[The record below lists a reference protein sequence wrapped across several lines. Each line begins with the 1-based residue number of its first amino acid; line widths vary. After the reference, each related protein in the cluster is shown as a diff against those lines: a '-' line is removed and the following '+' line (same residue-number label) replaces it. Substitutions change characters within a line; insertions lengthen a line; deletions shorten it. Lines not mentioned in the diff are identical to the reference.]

1 MNIESLNQFSGLCFI
16 LSAVFFLLA
25 VVLFIVFRIPLVSGY
40 LSGRAERRAI
50 EAIRER
56 NQDTGG
62 ESGALNGEID
72 MSRLNQKNQ
81 KNWTERLRELRS
93 PASRLRE
100 TAASFIGSGEIGG
113 RQTGSGFPLPPLPVG
128 ESAGRSGIEEGSGS
142 AETELLYDPSRSS
155 SGETALLSELAEEPS
170 DSRSL
175 PEEEKTERKERA
187 EEKEE
192 REEKKKEEKP
202 KEEEK
207 EKREE
212 KQEEKREESYR
223 VDVEMGSKTAKDLIR

>member
-25 VVLFIVFRIPLVSGY
+25 VVLFIVFRIPLVIGY

-100 TAASFIGSGEIGG
+100 TAASLIGSGEIGG
-113 RQTGSGFPLPPLPVG
+113 RQTGSGFPLPPLSVG
-128 ESAGRSGIEEGSGS
+128 ESTGRSGIEEGSGS
-142 AETELLYDPSRSS
+142 AETELLYGPSRSS

-170 DSRSL
+170 GSRSF
-175 PEEEKTERKERA
+175 PEEKTERKERA

-192 REEKKKEEKP
+192 REEKP
-202 KEEEK
+202 KEE

>member
-25 VVLFIVFRIPLVSGY
+25 VVLFIVFRIPLVIGY

-155 SGETALLSELAEEPS
+155 SGETALLSELALAEEPS

-212 KQEEKREESYR
+212 KREESYR

>member
-25 VVLFIVFRIPLVSGY
+25 VVLFIVFRIPLVIGY

-113 RQTGSGFPLPPLPVG
+113 RQTGSGFPFPPLSGG
-128 ESAGRSGIEEGSGS
+128 ERAGRSGMEEGSGS

-175 PEEEKTERKERA
+175 PEGEKTERKERV

-192 REEKKKEEKP
+192 REEKKEEKA

-207 EKREE
+207 Q

>member
-25 VVLFIVFRIPLVSGY
+25 VVLFIVFRIPLVIGY

-81 KNWTERLRELRS
+81 KNWTERLRE
-93 PASRLRE
+93 

-113 RQTGSGFPLPPLPVG
+113 RQTGSGFPLPPLSVG
-128 ESAGRSGIEEGSGS
+128 ESTGRSGIEEGSGS

-192 REEKKKEEKP
+192 REEKP
-202 KEEEK
+202 KEE

-212 KQEEKREESYR
+212 KQEEKEEEKREESYR

>member
-25 VVLFIVFRIPLVSGY
+25 VVLFIVFRIPLVIGY

-113 RQTGSGFPLPPLPVG
+113 RQTGSGFPLPPLSVG
-128 ESAGRSGIEEGSGS
+128 ESTGRSGIEEGSGS
-142 AETELLYDPSRSS
+142 GETELLYDPSRSS

-170 DSRSL
+170 DSRSF

-192 REEKKKEEKP
+192 REEKP

-207 EKREE
+207 REEKQEE

>member
-25 VVLFIVFRIPLVSGY
+25 VVLFIVFRIPLVIGY

-142 AETELLYDPSRSS
+142 AETELLYDPSHSS

-192 REEKKKEEKP
+192 REEKKKEEEP

>member
-25 VVLFIVFRIPLVSGY
+25 VVLFIVFRIPLVIGY

-113 RQTGSGFPLPPLPVG
+113 RQTGSGFPLPPLSVG
-128 ESAGRSGIEEGSGS
+128 ESTGRSGIEEGSGS
-142 AETELLYDPSRSS
+142 AETELLYDPDPSRSS

-192 REEKKKEEKP
+192 REEKP

-207 EKREE
+207 REEKQEE

>member
-25 VVLFIVFRIPLVSGY
+25 VVLFIVFRIPLVIGY

-72 MSRLNQKNQ
+72 MSRLNQKN
-81 KNWTERLRELRS
+81 WTERLRELRS

-100 TAASFIGSGEIGG
+100 TAASLIGSGEIGG
-113 RQTGSGFPLPPLPVG
+113 RQTGSGFPLPPLSVG

-170 DSRSL
+170 DSRSF

-192 REEKKKEEKP
+192 REEKKEEKP
-202 KEEEK
+202 KEE